1 MLTSSGKPIKQRP
14 TISDVARLAG
24 VSISTVSR
32 VVNDTA
38 PVSGEVGERVR
49 TAIET
54 LSYTP
59 HAAARNL
66 AVRHTNTIGL
76 LLPELSSSF
85 FAPLLRGIEA
95 AVRQT
100 NYDLLIYANPRTAT
114 GYDAGY
120 DAGYGARQRQP
131 IGSHNADGMLVFTT
145 TLEDREIVRNY
156 EQGFPMVLLHRH
168 SPLDLG
174 VPSVVFDNRTGVR
187 QAVEHLLSVHGRRR
201 IVFLHGPPGN
211 QESAERELGYRDA
224 LRRHNIAVDPALILR
239 GGFNE
244 RGGYNAVCDLLRMGV
259 AFDALFSGDDE
270 AAVGAMSAL
279 RASGRHVP
287 DEVAVIGFDDLPF
300 ARLLTP
306 ALTTLAAPIE
316 QAGYLAATALFSL
329 LGGGEVDTLTT
340 LPVELVIRQ
349 SCGCAA
355 ALA

>member
-1 MLTSSGKPIKQRP
+1 MLTSSAKPIKQRP

-38 PVSGEVGERVR
+38 PVSDEVGIRVR
-49 TAIET
+49 SAIDT

-66 AVRHTNTIGL
+66 AVRRTNTIGL

-85 FAPLLRGIEA
+85 FSPLLRGIEA

-100 NYDLLIYANPRTAT
+100 DYDLLIYANPRTVA
-114 GYDAGY
+114 GFDARYDS
-120 DAGYGARQRQP
+120 RNRQP
-131 IGSHNADGMLVFTT
+131 IGSHNTDGMLVFTT
-145 TLEDREIVRNY
+145 TLEDREILRNC

-168 SPLDLG
+168 SPHALD
-174 VPSVVFDNRTGVR
+174 VPSVIFDNRTGVR
-187 QAVEHLLSVHGRRR
+187 QAIEHLVTVHGRRR
-201 IVFLHGPPGN
+201 IAFLHGPLGN
-211 QESAERELGYRDA
+211 QESEERELGYRDA
-224 LRRHNIAVDPALILR
+224 LRRHQIAVDPALILR

-244 RGGYNAVCDLLRMGV
+244 RGGYNAVMDLLRMGV
-259 AFDALFSGDDE
+259 PFDALFSGDDE
-270 AAVGAMSAL
+270 AALGAMSAL
-279 RASGRHVP
+279 RAAGRNVP
-287 DEVAVIGFDDLPF
+287 ADVALIGFDDLPF

-316 QAGYLAATALFSL
+316 QAGYLATTALFTL
-329 LGGGEVDTLTT
+329 VAGGEVDTLTT

-349 SCGCAA
+349 SCGCAPLPA
-355 ALA
+355 

>member
-1 MLTSSGKPIKQRP
+1 M
-14 TISDVARLAG
+14 AG

-38 PVSGEVGERVR
+38 PVSDEVGERVR
-49 TAIET
+49 SAIDT

-66 AVRHTNTIGL
+66 AVRRTNTIGL

-100 NYDLLIYANPRTAT
+100 EYDLLIYANPRAA
-114 GYDAGY
+114 AGY
-120 DAGYGARQRQP
+120 DSRHRQP

-145 TLEDREIVRNY
+145 TLEDSEIVRND

-168 SPLDLG
+168 SPPGLA

-187 QAVEHLLSVHGRRR
+187 QAVEHLISVHGSRR
-201 IVFLHGPPGN
+201 IVFLHGPLGN
-211 QESAERELGYRDA
+211 QESEERELGYRDA

-259 AFDALFSGDDE
+259 PFDALFGGDDE
-270 AAVGAMSAL
+270 GAVGAMSAL
-279 RASGRHVP
+279 RAAGRSVP
-287 DEVAVIGFDDLPF
+287 DDAAVIGFDDLPF

-329 LGGGEVDTLTT
+329 LAGGEVDTLTT

-349 SCGCAA
+349 SCGCAPTSA
-355 ALA
+355 